1 MIHRF
6 PGHSSS
12 AYPTQHDANLVL
24 SSQRHQKDLFTGGP
38 SNNNLGIPDLTTHVG
53 SVIQAFENYAYQRHL
68 NEGAEKPYE
77 SSKSSSNSM
86 KRETTHKIILPVP
99 KKSVGTLTDSSK
111 PHKQIVRHRPKG
123 RAPDIPSTHH
133 QRHTR
138 QQQSSNTNTVSAT
151 TQTSKISGD
160 ENELLDDTM
169 EILNMFDDVIRSS
182 AKFPYSY
189 VRNQKVLLPFEHP
202 PPRSTS
208 SRIPVSKVGTIYNNS
223 NGSRARNN
231 NSSSHHRT
239 SSMPNAAP
247 ASRADVFLR
256 PTAIYT
262 ETEIENDFLRGS
274 EVSQSFIKN
283 VVRKSSPHRK
293 LSTYEQNF
301 VVNSDN
307 DKNRT
312 KNIDRKSK
320 VEKLPLNDEVSL
332 RYTEHK
338 SDAKNNKNNQSSSLL
353 NRRIGPAVAAK
364 PTTSAAFQP
373 RRVDRA
379 EL

>member
-38 SNNNLGIPDLTTHVG
+38 SNNLGIPDITTHVG
-53 SVIQAFENYAYQRHL
+53 SVIHAFENLAYHRQLH
-68 NEGAEKPYE
+68 EGAEKPYE
-77 SSKSSSNSM
+77 SSKSSTNSM

-99 KKSVGTLTDSSK
+99 RKSVGTLTDSK
-111 PHKQIVRHRPKG
+111 PTKHIVRHRPKG

-133 QRHTR
+133 R
-138 QQQSSNTNTVSAT
+138 QSSSTNTNTVSAT
-151 TQTSKISGD
+151 TQTSKVSGD
-160 ENELLDDTM
+160 ENDANELM
-169 EILNMFDDVIRSS
+169 ESFNIFEDYLRSS

-189 VRNQKVLLPFEHP
+189 VRSNKVLPT
-202 PPRSTS
+202 PPRPTS
-208 SRIPVSKVGTIYNNS
+208 KIPVSKVGTIYSNNNS
-223 NGSRARNN
+223 SRARNN
-231 NSSSHHRT
+231 NFSSHHRT
-239 SSMPNAAP
+239 LSMPNTTPTAAN
-247 ASRADVFLR
+247 RTDVFLR

-283 VVRKSSPHRK
+283 VVRKSSPHRN

-301 VVNSDN
+301 VVHSDS
-307 DKNRT
+307 DINRT
-312 KNIDRKSK
+312 KNIERKSK
-320 VEKLPLNDEVSL
+320 VEKPLIDEVSI

-338 SDAKNNKNNQSSSLL
+338 SAKNNKNNQSSSVL
-353 NRRIGPAVAAK
+353 NKRLASK
-364 PTTSAAFQP
+364 NQQPTATFQP